1 MDETTLFQRTLIALG
16 ATIIG
21 PLFVATT
28 GVGGQGASVNERIQ
42 DYVSAAV
49 VTSEQSDEAA
59 TDETSD
65 GAEQDGQQG
74 ENSENANGEDA
85 TRDDEATPTPQ
96 GYADA
101 KDAGTYT
108 VKEGDT
114 YGCIAENYYGSYD
127 QWSRVYA
134 ANAGWPGFDEYR
146 LDVGAVLQMPAVTQ
160 AEALP
165 TTSLCD

>member
-16 ATIIG
+16 ATILG

-42 DYVSAAV
+42 DYVSVAV
-49 VTSEQSDEAA
+49 ATNDQSDEET

-65 GAEQDGQQG
+65 GQQG
-74 ENSENANGEDA
+74 ENGEQTNGEGGN
-85 TRDDEATPTPQ
+85 RENESEATPD
-96 GYADA
+96 GYAAA

>member
-16 ATIIG
+16 ATILG

-42 DYVSAAV
+42 DYVSVAV
-49 VTSEQSDEAA
+49 ATNDQSDEET

-65 GAEQDGQQG
+65 GQQG
-74 ENSENANGEDA
+74 ENGEQTNGEGGN
-85 TRDDEATPTPQ
+85 RENESEATPD
-96 GYADA
+96 GYAAA

-114 YGCIAENYYGSYD
+114 YGCIAETYYGSYD

-134 ANAGWPGFDEYR
+134 TNAGWPGFDEYR

>member
-1 MDETTLFQRTLIALG
+1 M
-16 ATIIG
+16 
-21 PLFVATT
+21 P
-28 GVGGQGASVNERIQ
+28 
-42 DYVSAAV
+42 Y
-49 VTSEQSDEAA
+49 
-59 TDETSD
+59 
-65 GAEQDGQQG
+65 
-74 ENSENANGEDA
+74 SENANGEDA

-96 GYADA
+96 GYADT

-146 LDVGAVLQMPAVTQ
+146 LDVGAVLQMPTVTQ